1 MNNRKGL
8 SQILWLIVAASVLM
22 IAALSLVFMLQGG
35 LQGLIDFGGEAD
47 ETGCETA
54 LSASCQGLDDNAEV
68 DVPSSCISE
77 GNVIPPASQSTDDPD
92 GQISCAEV

>member
-1 MNNRKGL
+1 MTKRKGL

-47 ETGCETA
+47 QTGCETA
-54 LSASCQGLDDNAEV
+54 LSAACSGLDDNAEINI
-68 DVPSSCISE
+68 PSSCVSD
-77 GNVIPPASQSTDDPD
+77 GSVIPPASTITDDPNGEINCD
-92 GQISCAEV
+92 QI